1 MHTYE
6 EYEQRSPIHNGGFIY
21 ETKSIVLLCL
31 LAALSSCLLVYY
43 AGSAIQSAESAV
55 AGFMALHWNR
65 LSLGFFLLWFMGTL
79 LLLTHT
85 VVQSKR
91 SQLICTTKEVLSTL
105 GKKSWRLCL
114 LLCSIYAYG
123 FLYTYMLMLL
133 LKVKQYYNPA
143 SMVYVYGTIA
153 FLLTTA
159 LIGSFFRYS
168 PFFSKQNHC
177 KDIFLNAENFALYH
191 CACVIVLVM
200 LLYGKNLFFT

>member
-1 MHTYE
+1 MRNTSNAHRYTMGDLSMK
-6 EYEQRSPIHNGGFIY
+6 QAHR
-21 ETKSIVLLCL
+21 KSIVLLCL

-55 AGFMALHWNR
+55 AGFATLRW
-65 LSLGFFLLWFMGTL
+65 GKIGIGFLLLWLIGTVL
-79 LLLTHT
+79 LAHT
-85 VVQSKR
+85 VVQNKKE
-91 SQLICTTKEVLSTL
+91 QLTCTTKGILLTA
-105 GKKSWRLCL
+105 GKKSWSLCL

-143 SMVYVYGTIA
+143 TMVYVYGTIA

-168 PFFSKQNHC
+168 PFFSKQDHC